1 MGSSVLESR
10 SLVTTLYFINVLQSM
25 LPGGG
30 GDQAGL
36 LSLIDN
42 RGTEGSRG
50 HVPCSRSPAAPCC
63 CYGNSGCWEHGAG
76 RTDGS
81 LETTSGGSPGAPSRP
96 PAQEPWRVGEDW
108 AHCLSK
114 GLFPPGSHKSH
125 VPSWA
130 SSAGINTIKGM
141 FSLPPGFTMCWE
153 RKNKSFIP
161 TRRIEWRQNFPSKA
175 RKSPPAFQK
184 RRRPR

>member
-10 SLVTTLYFINVLQSM
+10 YLVTTLYFINVLQSM
-25 LPGGG
+25 LLGGG

-50 HVPCSRSPAAPCC
+50 HVPCSRSPATPCC

-81 LETTSGGSPGAPSRP
+81 LETTSGGEPRSSVPPTCPGALESGGRLGPPPLKRPFPSRLTQVP
-96 PAQEPWRVGEDW
+96 RPQ
-108 AHCLSK
+108 L
-114 GLFPPGSHKSH
+114 GLICRNKHHQGH
-125 VPSWA
+125 V
-130 SSAGINTIKGM
+130 
-141 FSLPPGFTMCWE
+141 
-153 RKNKSFIP
+153 
-161 TRRIEWRQNFPSKA
+161 
-175 RKSPPAFQK
+175 
-184 RRRPR
+184 